1 MLKKNL
7 LFIVGAFVFFIS
19 CSSDYEKRLKISAT
33 TWVGYTPLFYAKE
46 KGWLQPLNIKLV
58 HLSSLAENM
67 YLYSAGNSD
76 AYVGTQYEYEVLS
89 KEMDSLIP
97 IMMFDKSN
105 GGDVVMSNFSIEELQ
120 STLAP
125 INIYLEIDSINS
137 KLIKD
142 FLSKYNLLE
151 KKINYINEDQTTIK
165 LLKSNEKATLIVT
178 YLPYNFLL
186 EKNGFK
192 EIASTKESVD
202 LLIVDAMFTKVEVY
216 NEHKQQ
222 FRELKKL
229 MNKSVE
235 ALNKDPREFY
245 NTVKPYMLDISY
257 EEFVDT
263 LNDIVWINQGM
274 SNELKNRLNTTGFPT
289 RDLI

>member
-151 KKINYINEDQTTIK
+151 KNLNYINEDQTTIK

>member
-1 MLKKNL
+1 VLKKIL

>member
-1 MLKKNL
+1 VLKKNL